1 MARVS
6 ITQATW
12 WSPAKSLSGRCLVAN
27 KCFQMGYL
35 SCSAEAQKTGK
46 GMDWKHSG
54 LPLKL
59 ECSRQKSSWLPF
71 ENGRDPA
78 APSAQNWQKSVRPR
92 YTCLQ
97 FREVCSKGPFMEDLW
112 PEEQFLSYCCTYFW
126 KHKNYD
132 TEKMPSQKMF
142 WNDEPKCKIF
152 GSLSAE
158 GLEGS
163 KIKDVCRQLWDS
175 LHDRTFS
182 GLVNPK
188 LTGKFLSITQYHQ
201 GHIRPGTNSFCSMTT
216 A

>member
-12 WSPAKSLSGRCLVAN
+12 WSSAN
-27 KCFQMGYL
+27 SFWQM
-35 SCSAEAQKTGK
+35 SCSKQVFPNGLSKLLCRGTKNRLG
-46 GMDWKHSG
+46 WKRSG

-71 ENGRDPA
+71 KNGRDPA
-78 APSAQNWQKSVRPR
+78 APSAQNWQKSVRPW

-97 FREVCSKGPFMEDLW
+97 FREVCSKGPFREDLW

-126 KHKNYD
+126 KRKNYD
-132 TEKMPSQKMF
+132 TEKMPSLKMF

-163 KIKDVCRQLWDS
+163 KIKHVCRQLWDS
-175 LHDRTFS
+175 LHDRTFT